1 MTTSTSSS
9 TDRKPFRLGFFS
21 YLEGT
26 QSATAI
32 YNDVVKLFSAAD
44 ELGFDMGWVAQHHFS
59 HHGGLPSPFV
69 FFSSVAARTRQIGF
83 GTAVMT
89 LPIEHP
95 VRLAEEAAV
104 FDTLHP
110 DRLELGFGTGFG
122 SNEVLDTFGVE
133 NRNRR
138 EVYDGTIERIQQAFA
153 GKTLNNADD
162 VLYPPAQQLNHHL
175 WEAPSSD
182 DRVTLVGERGN
193 GLLLSRVAIGAGDRP
208 TDEVQR
214 SLVDHY
220 KAALPAGVEPRIA
233 LSRSVYPSS
242 KPDVAYNDLLKGLDE
257 SRVTRTK
264 AGQTFPARSI
274 EEEFD
279 HFSIH
284 WGDPERVIESL
295 GQEPLLGEITDLI
308 CQVSPGTPSFA
319 QTLDAIELL
328 ATRVAPALG
337 WKPANR

>member
-1 MTTSTSSS
+1 MSTSTASSAG
-9 TDRKPFRLGFFS
+9 RNPFRLGFFS
-21 YLEGT
+21 YLEGS
-26 QSATAI
+26 QSATEI
-32 YNDVVKLFSAAD
+32 YRDVVKLFTAAD
-44 ELGFDMGWVAQHHFS
+44 ELGFDLGWVAQHHFG

-69 FFSSVAARTRQIGF
+69 FFSSVAAKTTQIGF
-83 GTAVMT
+83 GTAVLT

-104 FDTLHP
+104 FDTLYP
-110 DRLELGFGTGFG
+110 GRLELGFGTGFG

-138 EVYDGTIERIQQAFA
+138 EVYDGKIDRIRQAFG
-153 GKTLNNADD
+153 GKPLNNAGD
-162 VLYPPAQQLNHHL
+162 VLYPPAPHLNNHF

-182 DRVTLVGERGN
+182 DRVTLAGERGN
-193 GLLLSRVAIGAGDRP
+193 GLLLSRVAIGAGNRT

-220 KAALPAGVEPRIA
+220 KTALPAGVAPRVA

-242 KPDVAYNDLLKGLDE
+242 KPEVAYNDLLKGLAE
-257 SRVTRTK
+257 SREARTK
-264 AGQTFPARSI
+264 AGHAFPALSI
-274 EEEFD
+274 EEEFE

-308 CQVSPGTPSFA
+308 CQVSPGTPSFG

-337 WKPANR
+337 WKPARS